1 MENEKETVIYSGVD
15 IERHGVLVV
24 SDVNFKV
31 FGSELVTLD
40 GHIGSGKSS
49 LFKTLYG
56 DLPIRKGSAKVLG
69 FELNGISDRKI
80 SQLRRRMGIVFQ
92 EYQLFDNKTVSG
104 NLEFVIDSLGFKTP
118 CPKDEYINGILEKV
132 GIPGKASSFT
142 HMLSGGERQSVAIA
156 RAIVCNPEILIAD
169 EPTGNLDDASAK
181 HIAGLLYSLSLEGK
195 SVIVATHDGG
205 VFRDF
210 PHRELHIEGGKLF

>member
-1 MENEKETVIYSGVD
+1 MENEKETVNYSGVD

-56 DLPIRKGSAKVLG
+56 DLPIKKGSAKVLG

-118 CPKDEYINGILEKV
+118 CPKDEYINSILEKV